1 MRAVSTSSPSN
12 GPFWN
17 GMSAAVS
24 ENGSGNL
31 VTGSF
36 LTAMSVP
43 RAVGLS
49 EIRRATRYSVPPL
62 GLALATAGARTMD
75 PVIEPPGPLAVGA
88 SAAGT
93 GAAAG
98 IAVGGAAG
106 GAALGPVG
114 AALG

>member
-1 MRAVSTSSPSN
+1 MRAVNTSSPSN

-24 ENGSGNL
+24 EKGIGNL
-31 VTGSF
+31 VIGSF

-49 EIRRATRYSVPPL
+49 EIRRATRYSVPPF
-62 GLALATAGARTMD
+62 GLALATAGERTIE
-75 PVIEPPGPLAVGA
+75 PVIDGPGP
-88 SAAGT
+88 SAAGAAADGA

-98 IAVGGAAG
+98 S
-106 GAALGPVG
+106 
-114 AALG
+114 